1 MQARYRY
8 GRSDSQVNTNTVA
21 SDVRF
26 RQGISERMF
35 LHSESRYEQDGT
47 EGTSR
52 TAGQTLGIGR
62 SLFGDDALTL
72 KLGAGAAAR
81 HRSIEG
87 GDDTTRVFLDAFQD
101 LRYTLSERFSIA
113 QDLSV
118 LASAFH
124 EDALTVRLNAALKGA
139 ITETVSMSMRYE
151 FQYDGSLDSDEK
163 RDQRI
168 VTALGYTF

>member
-1 MQARYRY
+1 M
-8 GRSDSQVNTNTVA
+8 
-21 SDVRF
+21 
-26 RQGISERMF
+26 
-35 LHSESRYEQDGT
+35 
-47 EGTSR
+47 
-52 TAGQTLGIGR
+52 
-62 SLFGDDALTL
+62 
-72 KLGAGAAAR
+72 
-81 HRSIEG
+81 
-87 GDDTTRVFLDAFQD
+87 FLDAFQD

-118 LASAFH
+118 LASPFH